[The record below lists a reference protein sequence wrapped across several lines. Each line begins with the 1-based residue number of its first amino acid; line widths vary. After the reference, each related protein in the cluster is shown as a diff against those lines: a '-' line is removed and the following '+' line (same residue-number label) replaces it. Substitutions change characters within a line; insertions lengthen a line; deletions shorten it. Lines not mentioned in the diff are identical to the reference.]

1 MAMFLTFGFA
11 KNTLVRKSS
20 NKFGLSL
27 TYSYLCRKIRI
38 SSIFNKERQ
47 KIVIFMVLNYIWIA
61 FFLIAFVIAL
71 GKLVFLGDT
80 TVFPAM
86 MDSTFA
92 SSKTAFEI
100 SLGLTGVLS
109 LWLGIM
115 KIGEQ
120 GGVVNVFA
128 RILSPIFTKLFPEI
142 PKGHPVTG
150 SIFMN
155 IAANMLGL
163 DNAATPLG
171 LKAMEQLQELNVA
184 KNEEM
189 EVNEEKRKKRN
200 VTASNSMIM
209 FLVLNTSGLTLI
221 PVSILVYRAQ
231 LGAAQPTDVFIP
243 ILLATFFSTLAG
255 LLVTSVYQRI
265 NLLNRTML
273 LTLGGICLMVAGII
287 WGFSQ
292 MDKEQMN
299 VVSTSIANI
308 LLMTIIVGFI
318 VAGMWKK
325 VNVYD
330 AFIEGAK
337 DGFTTA
343 VRIIP
348 YLVAILVGIGV
359 FRASGAMD
367 MLIDSISWTVNA
379 CGINSDFVGALPT
392 ALMKPLSGSGA
403 RGMMVDA
410 MTQYGADSFIGR
422 LSCIFQGSTDTTFY
436 ILAVYFGSVG
446 IRYTRHA
453 VACGLLADLAGIIA
467 AIAICY
473 MFFG

>member
-1 MAMFLTFGFA
+1 
-11 KNTLVRKSS
+11 
-20 NKFGLSL
+20 
-27 TYSYLCRKIRI
+27 
-38 SSIFNKERQ
+38 
-47 KIVIFMVLNYIWIA
+47 MVLNYIWIA
-61 FFLIAFVIAL
+61 FFVIAFVIAL
-71 GKLVFLGDT
+71 VKLIFMGDFEVFSE
-80 TVFPAM
+80 M
-86 MDSTFA
+86 MGSTFE

-115 KIGEQ
+115 KVGEK
-120 GGVVNVFA
+120 GGMVNALA
-128 RILSPIFTKLFPEI
+128 RLLSPVFCKLFPDI

-171 LKAMEQLQELNVA
+171 LKAMEQLQQLNT
-184 KNEEM
+184 
-189 EVNEEKRKKRN
+189 KKD
-200 VTASNSMIM
+200 TATNPMIM

-221 PVSILVYRAQ
+221 PVSIMVYRAQ
-231 LGAAQPTDVFIP
+231 LGAAQPTDIFIP
-243 ILLATFFSTLAG
+243 ILLATFFSTMAG
-255 LLVTSVYQRI
+255 IIITSLYQRI
-265 NLLNRTML
+265 NLLNKVML
-273 LTLGGICLMVAGII
+273 LTVGGMSLAVAGII
-287 WGFSQ
+287 WGFGQ
-292 MDKEQMN
+292 LDKDQMN
-299 VVSTSIANI
+299 IVSTTVANI
-308 LLMTIIVGFI
+308 LLMAIIVGFI
-318 VAGMWKK
+318 LAGVRKK
-325 VNVYD
+325 INVYD

-337 DGFTTA
+337 EGFQTA

-367 MLIDSISWTVNA
+367 MIIDGIKWTVGVLGGNT
-379 CGINSDFVGALPT
+379 DFVGALPT

-410 MTQYGADSFIGR
+410 MTTYGADSFVGR
-422 LSCIFQGSTDTTFY
+422 LSCVFQGSTDTTFY

-453 VACGLLADLAGIIA
+453 VACGLLADLAGVIA

-473 MFFG
+473 MFF

>member
-1 MAMFLTFGFA
+1 
-11 KNTLVRKSS
+11 
-20 NKFGLSL
+20 
-27 TYSYLCRKIRI
+27 
-38 SSIFNKERQ
+38 
-47 KIVIFMVLNYIWIA
+47 MVLNYIWVAFFIIA
-61 FFLIAFVIAL
+61 FIIAVV
-71 GKLVFLGDT
+71 KLVFLGDYE
-80 TVFPAM
+80 VFPAM

-115 KIGEQ
+115 KIGEK
-120 GGVVNVFA
+120 GGVVNVLA
-128 RILSPIFTKLFPEI
+128 RLLSPVFTKLFPEI

-171 LKAMEQLQELNVA
+171 LKAMEQLQELNP
-184 KNEEM
+184 
-189 EVNEEKRKKRN
+189 KKD
-200 VTASNSMIM
+200 TASNPMIM

-221 PVSILVYRAQ
+221 PISILVYRAQ
-231 LGAAQPTDVFIP
+231 MGAAQPTDIFIP

-255 LLVTSVYQRI
+255 IIVTSIYQKI
-265 NLLNRTML
+265 NLFNRTIL
-273 LTLGGICLMVAGII
+273 LTVGGAALTVAAII
-287 WGFSQ
+287 WGFGQ
-292 MDKEQMN
+292 MDSMLMN
-299 VVSTSIANI
+299 KVSTSVANI
-308 LLMTIIVGFI
+308 LLMLIIIAFI
-318 VAGMWKK
+318 LAGLRKK

-367 MLIDSISWTVNA
+367 MLIDGIKYGVEA
-379 CGINSDFVGALPT
+379 CGGNTDFVGALPT

-410 MTQYGADSFIGR
+410 MTTYGADSFIGR

-446 IRYTRHA
+446 IVRTRHA
-453 VACGLLADLAGIIA
+453 VTCGLLADLAGIIA
-467 AIAICY
+467 AIAIAY

>member
-1 MAMFLTFGFA
+1 
-11 KNTLVRKSS
+11 
-20 NKFGLSL
+20 
-27 TYSYLCRKIRI
+27 
-38 SSIFNKERQ
+38 
-47 KIVIFMVLNYIWIA
+47 MVLNYIWIA
-61 FFLIAFVIAL
+61 FFIVAFVIAVV
-71 GKLVFLGDT
+71 KLVFLGDYD
-80 TVFPAM
+80 VFPAM
-86 MDSTFA
+86 MDSTFS

-115 KIGEQ
+115 KIGEK
-120 GGVVNVFA
+120 GGVVNVLA
-128 RILSPIFTKLFPEI
+128 RLLSPVFAKLFPDI

-171 LKAMEQLQELNVA
+171 LKAMEQLQE
-184 KNEEM
+184 
-189 EVNEEKRKKRN
+189 VNPKKD
-200 VTASNSMIM
+200 TASNPMIM

-221 PVSILVYRAQ
+221 PISILVYRAQ
-231 LGAAQPTDVFIP
+231 MGAAQPTDVFIP

-255 LLVTSVYQRI
+255 IIITSLYQKI
-265 NLLNRTML
+265 NLLNRTIL
-273 LTLGGICLMVAGII
+273 LTLGGAAIVVAAVI
-287 WGFSQ
+287 WGFGQLDSVL
-292 MDKEQMN
+292 MN
-299 VVSTSIANI
+299 KVSTSTANI
-308 LLMTIIVGFI
+308 LLMLIIIAFI
-318 VAGMWKK
+318 LAGMPKK

-337 DGFTTA
+337 EGFTTA

-348 YLVAILVGIGV
+348 YLVAILVAIGV

-367 MLIDSISWTVNA
+367 MLINGIGWTVEA
-379 CGINSDFVGALPT
+379 CGGNSDFVGALPT

-410 MTQYGADSFIGR
+410 MTTYGADSFIGR

-446 IRYTRHA
+446 IRKTRHA

-467 AIAICY
+467 AIAIAY

>member
-1 MAMFLTFGFA
+1 
-11 KNTLVRKSS
+11 
-20 NKFGLSL
+20 
-27 TYSYLCRKIRI
+27 
-38 SSIFNKERQ
+38 
-47 KIVIFMVLNYIWIA
+47 MVLNYIWIA
-61 FFLIAFVIAL
+61 FFLIAFVIATVR
-71 GKLVFLGDT
+71 LVFMGDT
-80 TVFPAM
+80 EVFPAIM
-86 MDSTFA
+86 NSTFDT
-92 SSKTAFEI
+92 SKAAFKI

-115 KIGEQ
+115 KIGEK
-120 GGVVNVFA
+120 GGVINVVA
-128 RILSPIFTKLFPEI
+128 RVLSPVFTRLFPDI

-155 IAANMLGL
+155 VAANMLGL

-171 LKAMEQLQELNVA
+171 LKAMEQLQELNP
-184 KNEEM
+184 
-189 EVNEEKRKKRN
+189 KKD
-200 VTASNSMIM
+200 TATNPMIM

-221 PVSILVYRAQ
+221 PVSIMVYRAQ
-231 LGAAQPTDVFIP
+231 MGAAQPTDIFVP

-255 LLVTSVYQRI
+255 IVCTSLYQRI
-265 NLLNRTML
+265 NLINRTML
-273 LTLGGICLMVAGII
+273 LTLGGMSAAVAAII
-287 WGFSQ
+287 WGFAQ
-292 MDKEQMN
+292 MDKAQMN
-299 VVSTSIANI
+299 IVSTSVANI
-308 LLMTIIVGFI
+308 LLMLIIVMFI
-318 VAGMWKK
+318 LAGMRKK

-367 MLIDSISWTVNA
+367 MLVDGIKWTVTALGGNT
-379 CGINSDFVGALPT
+379 DFVGALPT

-410 MTQYGADSFIGR
+410 MTTYGADSFVGR

-446 IRYTRHA
+446 VRYTRHA
-453 VACGLLADLAGIIA
+453 VACGLLADLAGMIA

-473 MFFG
+473 LFF

>member
-1 MAMFLTFGFA
+1 
-11 KNTLVRKSS
+11 
-20 NKFGLSL
+20 
-27 TYSYLCRKIRI
+27 
-38 SSIFNKERQ
+38 
-47 KIVIFMVLNYIWIA
+47 MVLNYIWIA
-61 FFLIAFVIAL
+61 FFLIAFCIATIR
-71 GKLVFLGDT
+71 LVFMGDT
-80 TVFPAM
+80 EVFPAIIN
-86 MDSTFA
+86 STFDT
-92 SSKTAFEI
+92 SKTAFEI

-115 KIGEQ
+115 KIGEK
-120 GGVVNVFA
+120 GGVVNALA
-128 RILSPIFTKLFPEI
+128 RVLSPVFTKLFPDI

-171 LKAMEQLQELNVA
+171 LRAMEQLQELNP
-184 KNEEM
+184 
-189 EVNEEKRKKRN
+189 KKD
-200 VTASNSMIM
+200 TATNPMIM

-221 PVSILVYRAQ
+221 PVSIMVYRAQ
-231 LGAAQPTDVFIP
+231 MGAAQPTDIFVP
-243 ILLATFFSTLAG
+243 LLLATFFSTLAG
-255 LLVTSVYQRI
+255 IVVTSIYQRI
-265 NLLNRTML
+265 NLVNRTML
-273 LTLGGICLMVAGII
+273 LTLGGMSAAIAAII

-292 MDKEQMN
+292 MDKTQMN
-299 VVSTSIANI
+299 VVSTSVANI
-308 LLMTIIVGFI
+308 LLMLIIVVFI
-318 VAGMWKK
+318 LAGMRKK

-330 AFIEGAK
+330 AFIEGARE
-337 DGFTTA
+337 GFATA

-367 MLIDSISWTVNA
+367 MLID
-379 CGINSDFVGALPT
+379 GIKWMVASLGGNTDFVGALPT

-410 MTQYGADSFIGR
+410 MTTYGADSFVGR
-422 LSCIFQGSTDTTFY
+422 LSCVFQGSTDTTFY

-446 IRYTRHA
+446 VRYTRHA
-453 VACGLLADLAGIIA
+453 VACGLLSDLAGVIA

-473 MFFG
+473 MFFA

>member
-1 MAMFLTFGFA
+1 
-11 KNTLVRKSS
+11 
-20 NKFGLSL
+20 
-27 TYSYLCRKIRI
+27 
-38 SSIFNKERQ
+38 
-47 KIVIFMVLNYIWIA
+47 MVLNYIWIA
-61 FFLIAFVIAL
+61 FFLIAFCIATIR
-71 GKLVFLGDT
+71 LVFMGDT
-80 TVFPAM
+80 EVFPAIIN
-86 MDSTFA
+86 STFDT
-92 SSKTAFEI
+92 SKTAFEI

-115 KIGEQ
+115 KIGEK
-120 GGVVNVFA
+120 GGVVNALA
-128 RILSPIFTKLFPEI
+128 RVLSPVFTKLFPDI

-171 LKAMEQLQELNVA
+171 LRAMEQLQELNP
-184 KNEEM
+184 
-189 EVNEEKRKKRN
+189 KKD
-200 VTASNSMIM
+200 TATNPMIM

-221 PVSILVYRAQ
+221 PVSIMVYRAQ
-231 LGAAQPTDVFIP
+231 MGAAQPTDIFVP
-243 ILLATFFSTLAG
+243 LLLATFFSTLAG
-255 LLVTSVYQRI
+255 IVVTSIYQRI
-265 NLLNRTML
+265 NLVNRTML
-273 LTLGGICLMVAGII
+273 LTLGGMSAAIAAII

-292 MDKEQMN
+292 MDKTQMN
-299 VVSTSIANI
+299 VVSTSVANI
-308 LLMTIIVGFI
+308 LLMLIIVVFI
-318 VAGMWKK
+318 LAGMRKK

-337 DGFTTA
+337 VGFATA

-367 MLIDSISWTVNA
+367 MLID
-379 CGINSDFVGALPT
+379 GIKWMVASLGGNTDFVGALPT

-410 MTQYGADSFIGR
+410 MTTYGADSFVGR
-422 LSCIFQGSTDTTFY
+422 LSCVFQGSTDTTFY

-446 IRYTRHA
+446 VRYTRHA
-453 VACGLLADLAGIIA
+453 VACGLLADLAGVIA

-473 MFFG
+473 MFFA

>member
-1 MAMFLTFGFA
+1 
-11 KNTLVRKSS
+11 
-20 NKFGLSL
+20 
-27 TYSYLCRKIRI
+27 
-38 SSIFNKERQ
+38 
-47 KIVIFMVLNYIWIA
+47 MVLNYIFVA
-61 FFLIAFVIAL
+61 FFVIAFVIAL
-71 GKLVFLGDT
+71 VKLIFLGDFE
-80 TVFPAM
+80 VFPAM
-86 MDSTFA
+86 MNSTFDT
-92 SSKTAFEI
+92 SKTAFEI

-115 KIGEQ
+115 KIGEK
-120 GGVVNVFA
+120 GGVVNFIA
-128 RILSPIFTKLFPEI
+128 KLLSPLFVKLFPDI

-171 LKAMEQLQELNVA
+171 LKAMEQLKELAESPSQPPQGKGSLDNCSESVRQTA
-184 KNEEM
+184 A
-189 EVNEEKRKKRN
+189 N
-200 VTASNSMIM
+200 VTGNSSPRGGWEGAATNPMIM

-221 PVSILVYRAQ
+221 PVSIMVYRAQ
-231 LGAAQPTDVFIP
+231 MGAENPTDIFIP
-243 ILLATFFSTLAG
+243 ILLATFFATLAG
-255 LLVTSVYQRI
+255 IIVTSIYQKI
-265 NLLNRTML
+265 NLFNRTL
-273 LTLGGICLMVAGII
+273 LLALGGMCTAVAGII
-287 WGFSQ
+287 WGFGQ
-292 MDKEQMN
+292 LDKDAMN
-299 VVSTSIANI
+299 IVSTTVANI

-318 VAGMWKK
+318 VAGVRKK
-325 VNVYD
+325 VNVYE

-337 DGFTTA
+337 EGFQTA

-367 MLIDSISWTVNA
+367 MLIDGIKWGVEI
-379 CGINSDFVGALPT
+379 CGINADFVGALPT

-410 MTQYGADSFIGR
+410 MTTYGADSFVGR

-446 IRYTRHA
+446 IKNTRHA
-453 VACGLLADLAGIIA
+453 VPAGLLADLAGVIA
-467 AIAICY
+467 AIIICY
-473 MFFG
+473 FFFS

>member
-1 MAMFLTFGFA
+1 
-11 KNTLVRKSS
+11 
-20 NKFGLSL
+20 
-27 TYSYLCRKIRI
+27 
-38 SSIFNKERQ
+38 
-47 KIVIFMVLNYIWIA
+47 MVLNYIWIA

-71 GKLVFLGDT
+71 VRLIFMGDT
-80 TVFPAM
+80 EVFPAM
-86 MDSTFA
+86 MDSTFS

-100 SLGLTGVLS
+100 SLGLTGVLA

-115 KIGEQ
+115 KVGEK
-120 GGVVNVFA
+120 GGVINVFA
-128 RILSPIFTKLFPEI
+128 RLLSPVFTKLFPDI

-171 LKAMEQLQELNVA
+171 LKAMEQLQELNT
-184 KNEEM
+184 
-189 EVNEEKRKKRN
+189 KKD
-200 VTASNSMIM
+200 TATNSMIM

-221 PVSILVYRAQ
+221 PISIMVYRAQ
-231 LGAAQPTDVFIP
+231 LGAAQPTDIFIP

-255 LLVTSVYQRI
+255 IIVTSFYQRI
-265 NLLNRTML
+265 NLLNRTLL
-273 LTLGGICLMVAGII
+273 LTLGGACVLVAGII
-287 WGFSQ
+287 WGFNQ
-292 MDKEQMN
+292 LDKEQMN

-318 VAGMWKK
+318 VAGMRKK

-337 DGFTTA
+337 DGFSTA

-367 MLIDSISWTVNA
+367 MLIDGISWTVKA
-379 CGINSDFVGALPT
+379 CGGNSDFVGALPT

-410 MTQYGADSFIGR
+410 MTTFGADSFVGR

-436 ILAVYFGSVG
+436 IMAVYFGSVN

-467 AIAICY
+467 AIAIAY
-473 MFFG
+473 FFFG

>member
-1 MAMFLTFGFA
+1 
-11 KNTLVRKSS
+11 
-20 NKFGLSL
+20 
-27 TYSYLCRKIRI
+27 
-38 SSIFNKERQ
+38 
-47 KIVIFMVLNYIWIA
+47 MVLNYIWIA
-61 FFLIAFVIAL
+61 FFVIAFVIAL
-71 GKLVFLGDT
+71 VKLIFMGDFE
-80 TVFPAM
+80 VFPEM
-86 MDSTFA
+86 MGSTFE

-115 KIGEQ
+115 KVGEK
-120 GGVVNVFA
+120 GGMVNALA
-128 RILSPIFTKLFPEI
+128 RLLSPVFCKLFPDI

-171 LKAMEQLQELNVA
+171 LKAMEQLQQLNT
-184 KNEEM
+184 
-189 EVNEEKRKKRN
+189 KKD
-200 VTASNSMIM
+200 TATNPMIM

-221 PVSILVYRAQ
+221 PVSIMVYRAQ
-231 LGAAQPTDVFIP
+231 LGAAQPTDIFIP
-243 ILLATFFSTLAG
+243 ILLATFFSTMAG
-255 LLVTSVYQRI
+255 IIITSLYQRI
-265 NLLNRTML
+265 NLLNKVML
-273 LTLGGICLMVAGII
+273 LTVGGMSLTVAGII
-287 WGFSQ
+287 WGFGQ
-292 MDKEQMN
+292 LDKDQMN
-299 VVSTSIANI
+299 IVSTTVANI

-318 VAGMWKK
+318 MAGVRKK
-325 VNVYD
+325 INVYD

-337 DGFTTA
+337 EGFQTA

-367 MLIDSISWTVNA
+367 MIIDGIKWTVGVLGGNT
-379 CGINSDFVGALPT
+379 DFVGALPT

-410 MTQYGADSFIGR
+410 MTTYGADSFVGR
-422 LSCIFQGSTDTTFY
+422 LSCVFQGSTDTTFY

-453 VACGLLADLAGIIA
+453 VACGLLADLAGVIA

-473 MFFG
+473 MFF

>member
-1 MAMFLTFGFA
+1 
-11 KNTLVRKSS
+11 
-20 NKFGLSL
+20 
-27 TYSYLCRKIRI
+27 
-38 SSIFNKERQ
+38 
-47 KIVIFMVLNYIWIA
+47 MVLNYIWIA
-61 FFLIAFVIAL
+61 FFVIAFVIAL
-71 GKLVFLGDT
+71 VKLIFMGDFE
-80 TVFPAM
+80 VFPEM
-86 MDSTFA
+86 MGSTFE

-115 KIGEQ
+115 KVGEK
-120 GGVVNVFA
+120 GGMVNALA
-128 RILSPIFTKLFPEI
+128 RLLSPVFCKLFPDI

-171 LKAMEQLQELNVA
+171 LKAMEQLQQLNS
-184 KNEEM
+184 
-189 EVNEEKRKKRN
+189 KKD
-200 VTASNSMIM
+200 TATNPMIM

-221 PVSILVYRAQ
+221 PVSIMVYRAQ
-231 LGAAQPTDVFIP
+231 LGAAQPTDIFIP
-243 ILLATFFSTLAG
+243 ILLATFFSTMAG
-255 LLVTSVYQRI
+255 IIITSLYQRI
-265 NLLNRTML
+265 NLLNKVML
-273 LTLGGICLMVAGII
+273 LTVGGMSLVVAGII
-287 WGFSQ
+287 WGFGQ
-292 MDKEQMN
+292 LDKDQMN
-299 VVSTSIANI
+299 IVSTTVANI

-318 VAGMWKK
+318 LAGVRKK
-325 VNVYD
+325 INVYD

-337 DGFTTA
+337 EGFQTA

-367 MLIDSISWTVNA
+367 MIIDGIKWTVGVLGGNT
-379 CGINSDFVGALPT
+379 DFVGALPT

-410 MTQYGADSFIGR
+410 MTTYGADSFVGR
-422 LSCIFQGSTDTTFY
+422 LSCVFQGSTDTTFY

-453 VACGLLADLAGIIA
+453 VACGLLADLAGVIA

-473 MFFG
+473 MFF

>member
-1 MAMFLTFGFA
+1 
-11 KNTLVRKSS
+11 
-20 NKFGLSL
+20 
-27 TYSYLCRKIRI
+27 
-38 SSIFNKERQ
+38 
-47 KIVIFMVLNYIWIA
+47 MVLNWIWVA
-61 FFLIAFVIAL
+61 FFIIAFVIAL
-71 GKLVFLGDT
+71 VKLVFWGDFD
-80 TVFPAM
+80 VFPAM

-115 KIGEQ
+115 KIGEK
-120 GGVVNVFA
+120 GGVVNVLA
-128 RILSPIFTKLFPEI
+128 KLLSPLFCKLFPDI

-171 LKAMEQLQELNVA
+171 LKAMEQMQELNT
-184 KNEEM
+184 
-189 EVNEEKRKKRN
+189 KKD
-200 VTASNSMIM
+200 TASNPMIM

-221 PVSILVYRAQ
+221 PISIMVYRAQ
-231 LGAAQPTDVFIP
+231 MGAAQPTDIFIP

-255 LLVTSVYQRI
+255 VIITSLFQKI
-265 NLLNRTML
+265 NLLNRTIL
-273 LTLGGICLMVAGII
+273 LTLGGAALVVAGII
-287 WGFSQ
+287 WGFGQLDSVL
-292 MDKEQMN
+292 MN
-299 VVSTSIANI
+299 KVSTSTANI
-308 LLMTIIVGFI
+308 LLMTIIIAFI
-318 VAGMWKK
+318 LAGIKKK

-367 MLIDSISWTVNA
+367 MLIDGIQWGVEA
-379 CGINSDFVGALPT
+379 CGGNSDFVGALPT

-410 MTQYGADSFIGR
+410 MTTYGADSFIGR

-446 IRYTRHA
+446 IVKTRHA
-453 VACGLLADLAGIIA
+453 VTCGLLADLAGVIA
-467 AIAICY
+467 AIAIAY
-473 MFFG
+473 FFFG

>member
-1 MAMFLTFGFA
+1 
-11 KNTLVRKSS
+11 
-20 NKFGLSL
+20 
-27 TYSYLCRKIRI
+27 
-38 SSIFNKERQ
+38 
-47 KIVIFMVLNYIWIA
+47 MVLNYIWIG
-61 FFLIAFVIAL
+61 FFLIAFLIARV
-71 GKLVFLGDT
+71 KLLFFGDFD
-80 TVFPAM
+80 VFPAM

-115 KIGEQ
+115 KIGEK
-120 GGVVNVFA
+120 GGVVNVLA
-128 RILSPIFTKLFPEI
+128 RLLSPVFVKLFPEI

-171 LKAMEQLQELNVA
+171 LKAMEQLQELNP
-184 KNEEM
+184 
-189 EVNEEKRKKRN
+189 KKD
-200 VTASNSMIM
+200 TATNPMIM

-221 PVSILVYRAQ
+221 PISIMVYRAQ
-231 LGAAQPTDVFIP
+231 MGAAQPTDIFIP

-255 LLVTSVYQRI
+255 VIITSLYQKI

-273 LTLGGICLMVAGII
+273 LTLGGAAVIVATII
-287 WGFSQ
+287 WGFGQ
-292 MDKEQMN
+292 MDSLLMN
-299 VVSTSIANI
+299 KVSTSAANI
-308 LLMTIIVGFI
+308 ILMLIIIAFI
-318 VAGMWKK
+318 LAGVRKK
-325 VNVYD
+325 INVYD

-367 MLIDSISWTVNA
+367 MLIDGIKYGVEA
-379 CGINSDFVGALPT
+379 CGGNTDFVAALPT

-410 MTQYGADSFIGR
+410 MTTYGADSFVGR

-446 IRYTRHA
+446 VVKMRHA
-453 VACGLLADLAGIIA
+453 VTCGLLADLAGIIA
-467 AIAICY
+467 AIAIAY

>member
-1 MAMFLTFGFA
+1 
-11 KNTLVRKSS
+11 
-20 NKFGLSL
+20 
-27 TYSYLCRKIRI
+27 
-38 SSIFNKERQ
+38 
-47 KIVIFMVLNYIWIA
+47 MVLNYIWIA

-71 GKLVFLGDT
+71 VKLVVMGDT

-86 MDSTFA
+86 MDSTFS

-100 SLGLTGVLS
+100 SLGLTGVLA
-109 LWLGIM
+109 LWLGVM
-115 KIGEQ
+115 KIGER
-120 GGVVNVFA
+120 GGVVNLLA
-128 RILSPIFTKLFPEI
+128 RLLSPVFTRLFPDI

-171 LKAMEQLQELNVA
+171 LKAMEQLQELNT
-184 KNEEM
+184 
-189 EVNEEKRKKRN
+189 KKD
-200 VTASNSMIM
+200 TATNPMIM

-221 PVSILVYRAQ
+221 PVSILVYRVQ

-255 LLVTSVYQRI
+255 IIITSLYQRI

-273 LTLGGICLMVAGII
+273 LTLGIMSAVVATII
-287 WGFSQ
+287 WGFGRMS
-292 MDKEQMN
+292 KEQMD
-299 VVSTSIANI
+299 VTSTSTANI
-308 LLMTIIVGFI
+308 MLMVIIIGFI
-318 VAGMWKK
+318 LAGMRKR
-325 VNVYD
+325 VNVYY

-337 DGFTTA
+337 DGFQTA

-348 YLVAILVGIGV
+348 YLVAILVAIGV

-367 MLIDSISWTVNA
+367 MLVDGVRWCVEA
-379 CGINSDFVGALPT
+379 CGGNSDFVGALPT

-410 MTQYGADSFIGR
+410 MTTYGADSFVGR
-422 LSCIFQGSTDTTFY
+422 LSCVFQGSTDTTFY

>member
-1 MAMFLTFGFA
+1 
-11 KNTLVRKSS
+11 
-20 NKFGLSL
+20 
-27 TYSYLCRKIRI
+27 
-38 SSIFNKERQ
+38 
-47 KIVIFMVLNYIWIA
+47 MVLNYIWVA
-61 FFLIAFVIAL
+61 FFLVAFVIAAV
-71 GKLVFLGDT
+71 KLLFWGDYD
-80 TVFPAM
+80 VFPAM
-86 MDSTFA
+86 MDSTFS

-100 SLGLTGVLS
+100 SLGLTCVLS
-109 LWLGIM
+109 LWMGVM
-115 KIGEQ
+115 KIGEK
-120 GGVVNVFA
+120 GGVVNVLA
-128 RILSPIFTKLFPEI
+128 RLLSPIFTKLFPDI

-171 LKAMEQLQELNVA
+171 LKAMEQMQELNT
-184 KNEEM
+184 
-189 EVNEEKRKKRN
+189 KKD
-200 VTASNSMIM
+200 TASNPMIM

-221 PVSILVYRAQ
+221 PVSIMVYRAQ
-231 LGAAQPTDVFIP
+231 MGAAQPTDIFIP
-243 ILLATFFSTLAG
+243 ILLATFFSTIVG
-255 LLVTSVYQRI
+255 IIITSLFQRI
-265 NLLNRTML
+265 NLLNCTVL
-273 LTLGGICLMVAGII
+273 LTLGGACALVAAVI

-292 MDKEQMN
+292 MDSETMN
-299 VVSTSIANI
+299 RWSTTVANI
-308 LLMTIIVGFI
+308 LLMTIITGFI
-318 VAGMWKK
+318 VAGVRKK

-337 DGFTTA
+337 EGFTTA

-367 MLIDSISWTVNA
+367 MLIGGLRAGVDA
-379 CGINSDFVGALPT
+379 CGVDAQWVDAMPT

-410 MTQYGADSFIGR
+410 MTTYGADSFVGR
-422 LSCIFQGSTDTTFY
+422 LSSVFQGSTDTTFY

-446 IRYTRHA
+446 VSKTRHA
-453 VACGLLADLAGIIA
+453 VTCGLLADLAGILA

-473 MFFG
+473 LFFA

>member
-1 MAMFLTFGFA
+1 
-11 KNTLVRKSS
+11 
-20 NKFGLSL
+20 
-27 TYSYLCRKIRI
+27 
-38 SSIFNKERQ
+38 
-47 KIVIFMVLNYIWIA
+47 MVLNYIWIA
-61 FFLIAFVIAL
+61 FFLVAFVIAAV
-71 GKLVFLGDT
+71 KLVFMGDFD
-80 TVFPAM
+80 VFPAM
-86 MDSTFA
+86 MDSTFS

-109 LWLGIM
+109 LWLGVM
-115 KIGEQ
+115 KVGEK
-120 GGVVNVFA
+120 GGVVNVLA
-128 RILSPIFTKLFPEI
+128 RVLSPVFTKLFPDI

-171 LKAMEQLQELNVA
+171 LKAMEQMEEV
-184 KNEEM
+184 KNEELR
-189 EVNEEKRKKRN
+189 VKKDSGIISDDEFQRLK
-200 VTASNSMIM
+200 VTASNPMIM

-221 PVSILVYRAQ
+221 PVSIMVYRAQ
-231 LGAAQPTDVFIP
+231 LGAAQPTDIFIP

-255 LLVTSVYQRI
+255 IIVTSLYQRI
-265 NLLNRTML
+265 NLVNRTML
-273 LTLGGICLMVAGII
+273 LTLGGACAVVAGII

-292 MDKEQMN
+292 LSPEAMN
-299 VVSTSIANI
+299 KVSTTIANI
-308 LLMTIIVGFI
+308 LLMTIICGFI
-318 VAGMWKK
+318 LAGVRKK

-367 MLIDSISWTVNA
+367 MLIGGMRWCVELTGMNGQWVDA
-379 CGINSDFVGALPT
+379 MPT
-392 ALMKPLSGSGA
+392 ALMKPLSGSGS

-410 MTQYGADSFIGR
+410 MTNYGADSFVGR
-422 LSCIFQGSTDTTFY
+422 LSCVFQGSTDTTFY

-446 IRYTRHA
+446 IKNTRHA
-453 VACGLLADLAGIIA
+453 VSCGLLADLAGVIA

>member
-1 MAMFLTFGFA
+1 
-11 KNTLVRKSS
+11 
-20 NKFGLSL
+20 
-27 TYSYLCRKIRI
+27 
-38 SSIFNKERQ
+38 
-47 KIVIFMVLNYIWIA
+47 MVLNYIWIA
-61 FFLIAFVIAL
+61 FFLVAFVIAL
-71 GKLVFLGDT
+71 VRLIFMGDT
-80 TVFPAM
+80 EVFPAIM
-86 MDSTFA
+86 NSTFDT
-92 SSKTAFEI
+92 SKTAFEI

-115 KIGEQ
+115 KIGEK
-120 GGVVNVFA
+120 GGVGNVVA
-128 RILSPIFTKLFPEI
+128 RVLSPVFTRLFPDI

-155 IAANMLGL
+155 VAANMLGL

-171 LKAMEQLQELNVA
+171 LKAMEQLQELNP
-184 KNEEM
+184 
-189 EVNEEKRKKRN
+189 KKD
-200 VTASNSMIM
+200 TATNPMIM

-221 PVSILVYRAQ
+221 PVSIMVYRAQ
-231 LGAAQPTDVFIP
+231 MGAAQPTDIFVP

-255 LLVTSVYQRI
+255 IIVTSLYQRI
-265 NLLNRTML
+265 NLINRTML
-273 LTLGGICLMVAGII
+273 LTLGGMCAVVAAII

-292 MDKEQMN
+292 MDKSQMN
-299 VVSTSIANI
+299 VVSTSVANI
-308 LLMTIIVGFI
+308 LLMTIIVVFI
-318 VAGMWKK
+318 LAGMRHRI
-325 VNVYD
+325 NVYD

-367 MLIDSISWTVNA
+367 MLID
-379 CGINSDFVGALPT
+379 GIKWIVSTLGGNTDFVGALPT

-410 MTQYGADSFIGR
+410 MTTYGADSFVGR

-446 IRYTRHA
+446 VRYTRHA
-453 VACGLLADLAGIIA
+453 VACGLLADLAGVVA
-467 AIAICY
+467 AIAVCY